1 MRLSSF
7 LLITTMLL
15 HGVFAAAQPPTPLT
29 PYVAEY
35 EFLRSGSPAGHSTIR
50 LESAGPGIWRLHSH
64 TRGTQGLAAL
74 AGIEV
79 TEISEFSADAAG
91 LSCDSYRYRQ
101 TGLRKRERQV
111 DCGVDKNGIVSQ
123 DHRGQ
128 YRFAS
133 QSHVL
138 DRQTVSLALAIDL
151 AAGKKRTLSYPVVDR
166 DRLET
171 QKYTVRGTE
180 TVEVPAGSI
189 RAVKVE
195 RTHGDGKRKTTTW
208 FGVDQGWVPVR
219 VQQSNTAGEGFEL
232 RLISL
237 KR

>member
-1 MRLSSF
+1 MRLLGF
-7 LLITTMLL
+7 FLITTMLL
-15 HGVFAAAQPPTPLT
+15 HSAFAAAQPPAPLT

-50 LESAGPGIWRLHSH
+50 LESVGPGLWRLHSH

-74 AGIEV
+74 AGIEI
-79 TEISEFSADAAG
+79 TEVSEFSADATG

-111 DCGVDKNGIVSQ
+111 NCGEGGSAIVSQ

-128 YRFAS
+128 YRFSS
-133 QSHVL
+133 QPHVL

-151 AAGKKRTLSYPVVDR
+151 AAGKKSTLSYPVVDR

-171 QKYTVRGTE
+171 QSYSVQGTE
-180 TVEVPAGSI
+180 TVDVPAGSI

-208 FGVDQGWVPVR
+208 FGVDQGLVPVR
-219 VQQSNTAGEGFEL
+219 IQQSNTTGEGFEL